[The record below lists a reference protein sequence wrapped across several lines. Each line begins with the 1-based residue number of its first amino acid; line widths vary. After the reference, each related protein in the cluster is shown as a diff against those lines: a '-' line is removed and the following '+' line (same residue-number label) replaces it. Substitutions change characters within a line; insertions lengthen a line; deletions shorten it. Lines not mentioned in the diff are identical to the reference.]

1 MTHYI
6 DGAWV
11 EGAGAEFNSVDPS
24 DGSVIWTGREA
35 TADQVD
41 AAVQAA
47 AAAQDDWMMTP
58 FDDRV
63 AIIRRYAELL
73 GEKKA
78 EMATLVARDA
88 GKALWDATG
97 EATAMANKV
106 EISLKAY
113 AERTGFKEAVNGAI
127 RSKLAHRAHG
137 VMAVFGP
144 YNFPGHLPNGHIVPA
159 LIAGNTVV
167 FKPSEITPAVAELM
181 VKTWAEA
188 GLPKGVLN
196 LVQGG
201 RDTGAALV
209 AHGGINGL
217 LFTGSARTGQAISKQ
232 LVERPDVIQALE
244 LGGNNPLIV
253 HDVEDKKAA
262 AVMTVLSAFVSSGQ
276 RCTCA
281 RRLIVPEG
289 ADGDAFVETLLD
301 AIDGITVGAWSDEE
315 QPYMGPVVSGH
326 AADMVLK
333 AQADLE
339 GKGGVVLR
347 RVEKTGRG
355 DAYLTPGLMD
365 VTAVADRPDEEVFG
379 PFLQL
384 IRVPDFMAA
393 IKEANNTRF
402 GLASGLISDNRARY
416 DEFYPRARAGIVN
429 WNQQLTGAASTAP
442 FGGIG
447 LSGNHRPSAYYA
459 ADYCAYGVATME
471 QADGKVAVAALPQG
485 LNFGGDGNE

>member
-6 DGAWV
+6 NGVWV
-11 EGAGAEFNSVDPS
+11 DGAGATFNSTDPS

-35 TADQVD
+35 AADQVL
-41 AAVQAA
+41 AAVAA
-47 AAAQDDWMMTP
+47 ADDAQFDWAMTP
-58 FDDRV
+58 LDDRI
-63 AIIRRYAELL
+63 ALARRYAELL

-78 EMATLVARDA
+78 ALAELVARDA

-97 EATAMANKV
+97 EATAMINKV
-106 EISLKAY
+106 EISVKAY
-113 AERTGFKEAVNGAI
+113 EERTGYKEAVNGAI

-201 RDTGAALV
+201 RETGAALV
-209 AHGGINGL
+209 ADKGINGL
-217 LFTGSARTGQAISKQ
+217 LFTGSARTGLAISRQ
-232 LVERPDVIQALE
+232 LLDRPGVIQALE
-244 LGGNNPLIV
+244 MGGNNPLIV
-253 HDVEDKKAA
+253 HEVEDMQAA

-281 RRLIVPEG
+281 RRLIVPAG
-289 ADGDAFVETLLD
+289 ADGDAFIETL
-301 AIDGITVGAWSDEE
+301 ISTMDGITVGAWSDER
-315 QPYMGPVVSGH
+315 QPYMGPVVSKQ
-326 AADMVLK
+326 AADAVLA
-333 AQADLE
+333 AQAQLE
-339 GKGGVVLR
+339 QAGGKVLR
-347 RVEKTGRG
+347 RVERMDRG
-355 DAYLTPGLMD
+355 DAFLTPGLMD
-365 VTAVADRPDEEVFG
+365 VTQVADRPDEEVFG

-384 IRVPDFMAA
+384 IRVPDFASA
-393 IKEANNTRF
+393 IAEANNTRF
-402 GLASGLISDNRARY
+402 GLASGLISDSRDRY

-471 QADGKVAVAALPQG
+471 QAAGKATVSALPQG
-485 LNFGGDGNE
+485 LKV

>member
-6 DGAWV
+6 
-11 EGAGAEFNSVDPS
+11 AGEWLPGLGEEFRSTDPS
-24 DGSVIWTGREA
+24 SGKAIWSGHEA
-35 TADQVD
+35 TAAQVED
-41 AAVQAA
+41 AVRAA
-47 AAAQDDWMMTP
+47 GAAFESWVMTA

-63 AIIRRYAELL
+63 KIIRRYAELL
-73 GEKKA
+73 VERRGELAK
-78 EMATLVARDA
+78 LVAQDA
-88 GKALWDATG
+88 GKTLWDATG

-106 EISLKAY
+106 EISLTAY

-167 FKPSEITPAVAELM
+167 FKPSELTPAVAEFM
-181 VKTWAEA
+181 AKTWADA

-201 RDTGAALV
+201 RETGAAL
-209 AHGGINGL
+209 AAAKGIDGL
-217 LFTGSARTGQAISKQ
+217 LFTGSARTGLAISRQ
-232 LVERPDVIQALE
+232 LVERPEVIQALE
-244 LGGNNPLIV
+244 MGGNNPLIV
-253 HDVEDKKAA
+253 HKVEDKQAA
-262 AVMTVLSAFVSSGQ
+262 ALITVLSAFISSGQ

-289 ADGDAFVETLLD
+289 TEGDIFVNSLAEVMD
-301 AIDGITVGAWSDEE
+301 AITVGAWDDEE
-315 QPYMGPVVSGH
+315 QAFMGPLIGPR
-326 AADMVLK
+326 AAAAVLK
-333 AQADLE
+333 VQQDLIAS
-339 GKGGVVLR
+339 GGVPIR
-347 RVEKTGRG
+347 QCEKLGRG
-355 DAYLTPGLMD
+355 DAFITPGLMD
-365 VTAVADRPDEEVFG
+365 VTNVKDRPDEEVFG

-384 IRVPDFMAA
+384 IRVADFDAA
-393 IKEANNTRF
+393 IREANNTRF
-402 GLASGLISDNRARY
+402 GLASGLLSDSRALY
-416 DEFYPRARAGIVN
+416 DAFYPRAKAGIVN

-442 FGGIG
+442 FGGVG

-471 QADGKVAVAALPQG
+471 QAEGKVAVGALPAG
-485 LNFGGDGNE
+485 LKLKGDK